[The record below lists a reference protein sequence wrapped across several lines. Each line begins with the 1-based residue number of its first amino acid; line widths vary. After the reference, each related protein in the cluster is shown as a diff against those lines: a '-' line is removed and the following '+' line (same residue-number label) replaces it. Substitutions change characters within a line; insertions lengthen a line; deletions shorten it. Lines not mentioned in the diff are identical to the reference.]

1 MKKLLIIFSIL
12 LCSAQAKAVFDVTVT
27 DHLRVWAEFPDKII
41 ADGETINYIKV
52 YQHDDDD
59 LDYTA
64 FNMEFILPEGFRI
77 NKVKQGRE
85 TVNDIFL
92 SERATST
99 HTIACNIVD
108 GVDLRI
114 FCDSSMNSDLYKDD
128 EEGNPLDLLFTVGL
142 IAESTIPTG
151 EYTVQMLGIK
161 FCHSNADAKIPAA
174 DPTNYQV
181 YIQGDKPAGIEEV
194 VAEELDLTD
203 CYDLNGRRINIDDA
217 HGIIVVCRGRKFYLK

>member
-1 MKKLLIIFSIL
+1 MKKILTILSVL
-12 LCSAQAKAVFDVTVT
+12 LCSAEAWALFDVTVT
-27 DHLRVWAEFPDKII
+27 ERLRVWAEFSDPII
-41 ADGETINYIKV
+41 ADGKTVNYIKV

-77 NKVKQGRE
+77 NTVKQGRE

-92 SERATST
+92 SERASST
-99 HTIACNIVD
+99 HSISCNIVD

-114 FCDSSMNSDLYKDD
+114 FCDSSMNADLYKDD

-142 IAESTIPTG
+142 IAENTITTG

-161 FCHSNADAKIPAA
+161 FCHSNADAKIPAN

-181 YIQGDKPAGIEEV
+181 YIQSPKPTGIEEID
-194 VAEELDLTD
+194 AEQLDQTD
-203 CYDLNGRRINIDDA
+203 CYDLNGRRIDITDV
-217 HGIIVVCRGRKFYLK
+217 HGIIVVSRGHKFFLK